1 MDEYENLKDI
11 FIVDEEEVND
21 AKNTCDEDSSLK
33 TKKKKKIHPKRYFFK
48 VYVLWFYLFVRM
60 WDLYVFSLGSWYLL
74 FMFVACRHFIAK
86 EGENEALVWE
96 GLFHNCW
103 RRIYELCK
111 LGNKQN
117 HKRRFLFC
125 LWFWF
130 VDFFQ
135 TRRST
140 IIFCFYVWF
149 VFASFIV
156 KEGQVS
162 ISRII

>member
-1 MDEYENLKDI
+1 
-11 FIVDEEEVND
+11 
-21 AKNTCDEDSSLK
+21 
-33 TKKKKKIHPKRYFFK
+33 
-48 VYVLWFYLFVRM
+48 
-60 WDLYVFSLGSWYLL
+60 LL

-103 RRIYELCK
+103 GRIYELCK

-117 HKRRFLFC
+117 HKRRFLSC

-156 KEGQVS
+156 EEGQVS